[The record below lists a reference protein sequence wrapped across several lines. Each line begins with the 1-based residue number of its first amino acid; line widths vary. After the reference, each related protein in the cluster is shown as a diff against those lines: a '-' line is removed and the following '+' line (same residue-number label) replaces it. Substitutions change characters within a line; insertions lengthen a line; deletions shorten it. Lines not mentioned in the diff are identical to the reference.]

1 MPVSLDGLSLPAK
14 SGVYLFKTNQGRV
27 LYVGKATKLNQR
39 VKSYFSRNPD
49 RAMIPELVK
58 QSDDIEV
65 IITASPHEALILK
78 KLIQLGLLY
87 NSCKDDKS
95 FHIGISN
102 DERPVLYT
110 RRPPKVLIWGYFQM
124 FAAILKLWNDLACR

>member
-1 MPVSLDGLSLPAK
+1 MGYHYRLSRE
-14 SGVYLFKTNQGRV
+14 YILFKTNQGRV

-65 IITASPHEALILK
+65 IVTASPHEALILERQ
-78 KLIQLGLLY
+78 LIRQHKPRY
-87 NSCKDDKS
+87 NSMLKMINH
-95 FHIGISN
+95 FHIWPYQMMKDRVYCTPEGHQ
-102 DERPVLYT
+102 
-110 RRPPKVLIWGYFQM
+110 KVLIFGVPFQT
-124 FAAILKLWNDLACR
+124 LELLSKY